1 MNSPTVSILPML
13 PIRVAAAQM
22 PEGGAEPRID
32 VIRRLAAEAKAGG
45 AELVVFPEYVMCS
58 ILILIADFI
67 NNDNYLAPLLPSF
80 SDMRLH

>member
-1 MNSPTVSILPML
+1 ML

-45 AELVVFPEYVMCS
+45 AELVVFPEYVVQH
-58 ILILIADFI
+58 IEY
-67 NNDNYLAPLLPSF
+67 NYC
-80 SDMRLH
+80 